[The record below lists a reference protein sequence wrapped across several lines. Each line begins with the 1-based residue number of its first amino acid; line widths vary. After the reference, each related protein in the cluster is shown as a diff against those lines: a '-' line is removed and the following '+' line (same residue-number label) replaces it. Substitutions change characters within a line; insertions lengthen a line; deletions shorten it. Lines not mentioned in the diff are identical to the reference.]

1 MSKQIYGIIEVW
13 KNYVEYHKEK
23 IRTTFKDRVIRV
35 YNLKIRDAFNYWR
48 TTISEI
54 KLSE

>member
-23 IRTTFKDRVIRV
+23 IRTTFKDRVLRV